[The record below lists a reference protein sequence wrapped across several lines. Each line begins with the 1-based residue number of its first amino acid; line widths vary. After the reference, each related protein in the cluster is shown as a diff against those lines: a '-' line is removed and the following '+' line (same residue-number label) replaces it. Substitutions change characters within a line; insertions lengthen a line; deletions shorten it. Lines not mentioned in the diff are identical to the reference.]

1 MDTPNKLLCIKISLN
16 TLILLLVLL
25 SSCESQKTQQSK
37 NSVQI
42 EGLDL
47 DKILKINDS
56 AINVEAEDTSEYA
69 TLFVVIADTSP
80 DYAMLHQK
88 MFDLHQKLNIPIDTM
103 GRYYNESKNLIALPD
118 NDEDE
123 MYAGDYFPRR
133 FPSENLSLEYLDFYQ
148 LGAREKTIALVVGLY
163 DTEENADSIL
173 AVLKN
178 IENKSFK
185 VKAEIYM
192 GCMH

>member
-1 MDTPNKLLCIKISLN
+1 MYKKISLN